1 MTIDSRIA
9 VWRQKAI
16 DGSLT
21 IDDMKEAIAY
31 FMQDRAA
38 TPPPASRTSTRKAA
52 APLPSAEDLLSGLDD
67 LK

>member
-9 VWRQKAI
+9 VWRQKAL

-38 TPPPASRTSTRKAA
+38 TPPPASRTSTRKVA